1 VTYYFANKEAMITA
15 VAQNLFDEFDALLD
29 DQDRVD
35 IRAIFER
42 WLAWSSDGDRVSRV
56 ALFQ

>member
-1 VTYYFANKEAMITA
+1 MITA

-29 DQDRVD
+29 GQDRVD